1 MTGETFSENQIL
13 RGKVKCPECGAIMAS
28 GGMTRYTLKDG
39 ETGTLYCQCG
49 HVETRPIKREI
60 RRK

>member
-1 MTGETFSENQIL
+1 MVVAMTAETFSENQVL

-39 ETGTLYCQCG
+39 SS
-49 HVETRPIKREI
+49 VPSAARSWPPVA
-60 RRK
+60 